1 MKNFSGNPV
10 AGRAEVRRSTKS
22 QDPSGPDTRTSG
34 EGRRKHFQQSNSCNE
49 YDDEVLNFL
58 KNKTYCFGVTL
69 HNQYLERFK

>member
-34 EGRRKHFQQSNSCNE
+34 EGRRKHFQ
-49 YDDEVLNFL
+49 
-58 KNKTYCFGVTL
+58 
-69 HNQYLERFK
+69 